1 MAWLYNKTMV
11 EISDT
16 DQKIADIETELAN
29 LDNRRSQLLD
39 ELTQLRQLSTEN
51 NTPAQTSSLQVFYP

>member
-1 MAWLYNKTMV
+1 MAWLYNKTMI

-16 DQKIADIETELAN
+16 DQKIADIEAELAN

-39 ELTQLRQLSTEN
+39 ELTQLRQQSTEN